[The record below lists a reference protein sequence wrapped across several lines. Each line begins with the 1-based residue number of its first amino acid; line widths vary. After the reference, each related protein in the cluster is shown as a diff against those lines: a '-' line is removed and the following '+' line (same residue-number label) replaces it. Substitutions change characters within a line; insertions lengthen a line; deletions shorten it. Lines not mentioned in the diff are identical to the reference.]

1 MPGRIEYDLLAD
13 YLHLGHV
20 ALLPFKQELVTHC
33 ALPGKVLQYL
43 ACGLPTIATPLDGL
57 RSMIPADSGILY
69 ANDFY
74 EMVAMAIDL
83 LSNPYQQDR
92 LCSRGIYQMNLHCNW
107 KTQLQLFE
115 QMIANVER
123 A

>member
-1 MPGRIEYDLLAD
+1 
-13 YLHLGHV
+13 
-20 ALLPFKQELVTHC
+20 
-33 ALPGKVLQYL
+33 
-43 ACGLPTIATPLDGL
+43 
-57 RSMIPADSGILY
+57 MIPADSGILY